1 MYQKEKKS
9 ASQLP
14 EGYESIVE
22 KLHEK
27 GIDLEN
33 LCCGTGEEAN
43 PKVVCIEA
51 NLGECM
57 QEMGQT
63 TRGETIMVRIDEKN
77 RKTLDAWVETGYFK
91 SRSEAAALFIS
102 EGLKIRASEL
112 EKLNDALKQVK
123 KAKETLR
130 DKAKE
135 VFGEKKNPEKQKPL
149 R

>member
-1 MYQKEKKS
+1 MNKKEKKL
-9 ASQLP
+9 AIQLP
-14 EGYESIVE
+14 EGCESIVE
-22 KLHEK
+22 KLQEK
-27 GIDLEN
+27 GIVLEN
-33 LCCGTGEEAN
+33 LCCGSGDETN

-51 NLGECM
+51 NLGDCM

-77 RKTLDAWVETGYFK
+77 RRTLDAWVETGYFK

-123 KAKETLR
+123 KAKDALR
-130 DKAKE
+130 EKAKE
-135 VFGEKKNPEKQKPL
+135 VFGKKTNLEN
-149 R
+149 